1 MAAAPS
7 HMRKH
12 RGQAETP
19 LPLAS
24 MMDMMT
30 IILLFLLK
38 SYSAS
43 GALITQ
49 VEKLELPASSSKVA
63 PKGHLSI
70 VVDAGRDGSAPGI
83 YVEQDGKRTEML
95 DGGELLAAEATA
107 DMELPQLKAFL
118 EERAGEAEATE
129 SRYGIPFTG
138 EILIQADRAV
148 NYNAVLKVLQTCMD
162 SRFPKTDFVII
173 KEE

>member
-12 RGQAETP
+12 RGTPETP
-19 LPLAS
+19 IPLAS

-43 GALITQ
+43 GGLVTQ
-49 VEKLELPASSSKVA
+49 VDKLELPASASKIS
-63 PKGHLSI
+63 PKGHLAI
-70 VVDAGRDGSAPGI
+70 VVDAGREGSEPGI
-83 YVEQDGKRTEML
+83 YVETEGKRTEML
-95 DGGELLAAEATA
+95 DGGELLLVESTA
-107 DMELPQLKAFL
+107 SMELPQLKAFL
-118 EERAGEAEATE
+118 EEKASEGEENE

-138 EILIQADRAV
+138 EIMIQADKAV
-148 NYNAVLKVLQTCMD
+148 NYNAILKVLQTCAD
-162 SRFPKTDFVII
+162 ARFAKTDFVII